1 MEEIKDAEV
10 VEETTLVKPEFK
22 SEIKAEIKGIS
33 EIEDNIQEVK
43 DYALKLS
50 KYYSLKQFDEET
62 LKSAKTEKAEVNK
75 FKEKVAEF
83 RKSITKRY
91 NEPLEKFLD
100 EAKSTEKILKETYDN
115 INNQISIYET
125 KQKQEKEETIKAYFY
140 EYCESKNI
148 DFVDYEKANIN
159 VTLSASVKSLKEKAK
174 DFVDKVVDDINL
186 INSQQYIDE
195 MMFEYKKDLNVS
207 KAITDVNNR
216 HAELERVQKEKE
228 AKKEQ
233 EINDKIMLN
242 KIDEC
247 LAAPKIEMPQEES
260 EKELLLIAF
269 EYITDDENELRK
281 IVEVIKNSK
290 GQCRQLNK
298 VGEHYE

>member
-1 MEEIKDAEV
+1 MEEIKEVEV

-33 EIEDNIQEVK
+33 EIEDNIQDVK
-43 DYALKLS
+43 EYALKLS

-75 FKEKVAEF
+75 FKDKVAEF

-100 EAKSTEKILKETYDN
+100 EAKSTEKILKETYDT
-115 INNQISIYET
+115 INNQISIYEV

-140 EYCESKNI
+140 EYCESLNI

-159 VTLSASVKSLKEKAK
+159 VTLSASMKSLKDKAK
-174 DFVDKVVDDINL
+174 EFVDKIVDDIKL
-186 INSQQYIDE
+186 INSQQYVDE
-195 MMFEYKKDLNVS
+195 MMIEYKKDLNVS
-207 KAITDVNNR
+207 RAITEVNNR
-216 HAELERVQKEKE
+216 HVELERVQQEKE

-233 EINDKIMLN
+233 EINDEAMLN

-247 LAAPKIEMPQEES
+247 LKTPKIEK
-260 EKELLLIAF
+260 KEVLPLLEGTF
-269 EYITDDENELRK
+269 KVITPFKECLKE
-281 IVEVIKNSK
+281 IVEITKKYEATKIINLKKN
-290 GQCRQLNK
+290 GD
-298 VGEHYE
+298 VYHE

>member
-1 MEEIKDAEV
+1 MEEIKEVEV

-33 EIEDNIQEVK
+33 EIEDNIQDVK

-62 LKSAKTEKAEVNK
+62 LKNAKTEKAEVNK
-75 FKEKVAEF
+75 FKDKVAEF

-100 EAKSTEKILKETYDN
+100 EAKSTEKILRETYDN
-115 INNQISIYET
+115 INNQIAIYET

-159 VTLSASVKSLKEKAK
+159 VTLSASLKSLKEKAK
-174 DFVDKVVDDINL
+174 DFVDKIVDDINL

-195 MMFEYKKDLNVS
+195 MMIEYKKDLNVS

-216 HAELERVQKEKE
+216 HAELERVQQEKE

-233 EINDKIMLN
+233 EINDEIMLN

-247 LAAPKIEMPQEES
+247 LATPKVEDVQESKEEILELIFKVRGTR
-260 EKELLLIAF
+260 EKLKVLKQFL
-269 EYITDDENELRK
+269 EN
-281 IVEVIKNSK
+281 
-290 GQCRQLNK
+290 G
-298 VGEHYE
+298 GYDYE